1 MGAGEGVG
9 KKSVEVKQ
17 HLPRQLRNCVCLRL
31 TLQTRK
37 LLYTNKE
44 ISIERYTESVTQKK
58 GSGKGQCVCVCV
70 CVCYVGRT
78 MNTTALTKI
87 VKLL

>member
-31 TLQTRK
+31 TPQTRK

-70 CVCYVGRT
+70 CVLCR
-78 MNTTALTKI
+78 
-87 VKLL
+87 